1 MSWSTCAL
9 LGGCC
14 HEAIRGG
21 ERAGAR
27 ECAARARMHASAA
40 QAHGV
45 RRGGVATSRR
55 PSEQLCNRYC
65 SNKHTHQVA
74 TLAASAQP
82 SSAYVCILAGI
93 QWDKA
98 MPFEGRAEG
107 GWPLTV
113 TPRPLVRAEEDT
125 CLAGVSTAV

>member
-1 MSWSTCAL
+1 MRAWLRQIAVAMPVMLCDDAHSVEENYVFVMLTFVMS
-9 LGGCC
+9 
-14 HEAIRGG
+14 
-21 ERAGAR
+21 
-27 ECAARARMHASAA
+27 
-40 QAHGV
+40 
-45 RRGGVATSRR
+45 
-55 PSEQLCNRYC
+55 
-65 SNKHTHQVA
+65 
-74 TLAASAQP
+74 
-82 SSAYVCILAGI
+82 VCIVMMPLGWVSRMLLRPNLLSIYVMFSVRALPGALAGI